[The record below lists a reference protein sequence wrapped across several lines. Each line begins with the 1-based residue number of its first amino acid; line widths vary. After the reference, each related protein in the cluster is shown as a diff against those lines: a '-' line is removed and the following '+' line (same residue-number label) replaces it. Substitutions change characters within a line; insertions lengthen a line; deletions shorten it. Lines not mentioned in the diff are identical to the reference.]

1 MISLLFYNILVLAVF
16 HKLKQTCIHYEWGFS
31 LSFYW
36 CPVTSTLCKQ
46 DISLRRTVAAGPEGL
61 HQRES

>member
-1 MISLLFYNILVLAVF
+1 MISLLRYNILVLAVL
-16 HKLKQTCIHYEWGFS
+16 HKLLNRRGFIANGFS

-36 CPVTSTLCKQ
+36 CQVTSTLYKQ

-61 HQRES
+61 H

>member
-1 MISLLFYNILVLAVF
+1 MISLLCYNILVLGV
-16 HKLKQTCIHYEWGFS
+16 FS

-36 CPVTSTLCKQ
+36 CQVTSTLCKQ

-61 HQRES
+61 H